1 MAGKKY
7 IELGSNGFQEKAST
21 DSSAGAASAGDL
33 VALDSAGKLPL
44 NMMPS
49 GIGPATKS
57 LVASEAITAPALIN
71 IWNDAGTA
79 KIRKADAASNKP
91 ANGFILASVALAA
104 SADVYFEGEVT
115 GLSGL
120 VAGKLWLSATV
131 PGSVQAGIPTAT
143 GHIAQS
149 VGWATSAT
157 TMDFEAGDPITRA

>member
-1 MAGKKY
+1 MPGKKY
-7 IELGSNGFQEKAST
+7 LELGTSGVSEVAAT
-21 DSSAGAASAGDL
+21 DSSSGAGSAGNL
-33 VALDSAGKLPL
+33 VALDSAGKIAL

-57 LVASEAITAPALIN
+57 MVASEAITAPALVN
-71 IWNDAGTA
+71 IWNDASVA

-91 ANGFILASVALAA
+91 ANGFILASVASAA
-104 SADVYFEGEVT
+104 SAEVYFEGEVT

-120 VAGKLWLSATV
+120 VAGKVWLSASV
-131 PGSVQAGIPTAT
+131 PGATQATIPTTA

-157 TMDFEAGDPITRA
+157 TIDFEAGDPITRA

>member
-1 MAGKKY
+1 MAGDKFLT
-7 IELGSNGFQEKAST
+7 LGASGIQEVAAT
-21 DSSAGAASAGDL
+21 DSSSGVANAGDV
-33 VALDSAGKLPL
+33 VALDATGKIAL

-49 GIGPATKS
+49 GIGPATKAI
-57 LVASEAITAPALIN
+57 VASEAITAPALIN

-79 KIRKADAASNKP
+79 KIRKADAATNKP

-120 VAGKLWLSATV
+120 TAGKVWLSATT
-131 PGSVQAGIPTAT
+131 PGNVQATIPTTT
-143 GHIAQS
+143 GHIAQA
-149 VGWATSAT
+149 VGVATSAT

>member
-7 IELGSNGFQEKAST
+7 LQLGTSGVEEVAST
-21 DSSAGAASAGDL
+21 DSSAGAGSAGNL
-33 VALDSAGKLPL
+33 VSLDVNGKIAL
-44 NMMPS
+44 NMMPA

-57 LVASEAITAPALIN
+57 IVASEAITAPALVN

-91 ANGFILASVALAA
+91 ANGFIISSVALSAA
-104 SADVYFEGEVT
+104 ADVYFEGEVT
-115 GLSGL
+115 GFSSLT
-120 VAGKLWLSATV
+120 VGKVWLSATV
-131 PGSVQAGIPTAT
+131 PGATQATIPTTA

-157 TMDFEAGDPITRA
+157 TVDFEAGDPITRA

>member
-7 IELGSNGFQEKAST
+7 LQLGTSGIEEKAST
-21 DSSAGAASAGDL
+21 DSSAGAGNAGDI
-33 VALDSAGKLPL
+33 VALDSTGKIPL

-49 GIGPATKS
+49 GIGPATKA
-57 LVASEAITAPALIN
+57 LVASEAITAPALVN
-71 IWNDAGTA
+71 IWNDTGTA

-91 ANGFILASVALAA
+91 ANGFILASVASAA

-120 VAGKLWLSATV
+120 VAGKAWLSATV
-131 PGSVQAGIPTAT
+131 PGATQATIPTTA

-149 VGWATSAT
+149 VGWVTSAT
-157 TMDFEAGDPITRA
+157 TLDFESGDAILRA

>member
-7 IELGSNGFQEKAST
+7 LQLGTSGMEEVAST
-21 DSSAGAASAGDL
+21 DSSAGAGSAGNL
-33 VALDSAGKLPL
+33 VGLDAAGKIAL

-57 LVASEAITAPALIN
+57 LVASEAITAPALVN
-71 IWNDAGTA
+71 IWNDASVA

-91 ANGFILASVALAA
+91 ANGFILASVASAA
-104 SADVYFEGEVT
+104 SAEVYFEGEVT

-120 VAGKLWLSATV
+120 VAGKLWLSSSV
-131 PGSVQAGIPTAT
+131 PGATQATIPTTA

>member
-7 IELGSNGFQEKAST
+7 LQLGTAGMEEVAAT
-21 DSSAGAASAGDL
+21 DSSAGAGDATKI
-33 VALDSAGKLPL
+33 VALDASGKIAL

-57 LVASEAITAPALIN
+57 LVASEAITAPALVN
-71 IWNDAGTA
+71 IWNDASVA
-79 KIRKADAASNKP
+79 KIRKADAATNKP
-91 ANGFILASVALAA
+91 ANGFILASVASAA
-104 SADVYFEGEVT
+104 SAEVYFEGEVT

-120 VAGKLWLSATV
+120 VAGKLWLSSTV
-131 PGSVQAGIPTAT
+131 PGATQTTIPTTA

>member
-7 IELGSNGFQEKAST
+7 IELGSNGFQEKVAT
-21 DSSAGAASAGDL
+21 DSSSGAASAGDI

-49 GIGPATKS
+49 GIGPATKTMVS
-57 LVASEAITAPALIN
+57 SEAITAPALVN
-71 IWNDAGTA
+71 VWNDAGVA

-91 ANGFILASVALAA
+91 ANGFIVASAT
-104 SADVYFEGEVT
+104 SGGNADVYFEGEVT

-120 VAGKLWLSATV
+120 TPGKLWLSATV
-131 PGSVQAGIPTAT
+131 PGSVQSAIPTTA

-149 VGWATSAT
+149 VGFATSAT
-157 TMDFEAGDPITRA
+157 TMDFEASDPILRA